1 MTNQDT
7 ISTNRSTSGTIRTVT
22 PLSTEERRQ
31 RKIIEL
37 TKYLDV
43 LTDTEL
49 DLLIDFMATVS
60 NHQD

>member
-1 MTNQDT
+1 MTNPT
-7 ISTNRSTSGTIRTVT
+7 TPSTNCTTGTIRSAT

>member
-1 MTNQDT
+1 MTNPT
-7 ISTNRSTSGTIRTVT
+7 TPSTNRTTGTIRSAT